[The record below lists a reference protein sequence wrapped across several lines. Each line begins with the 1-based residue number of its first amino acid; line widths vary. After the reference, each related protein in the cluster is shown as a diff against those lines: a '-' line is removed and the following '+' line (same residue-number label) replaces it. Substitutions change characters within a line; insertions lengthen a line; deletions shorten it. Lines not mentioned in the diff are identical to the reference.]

1 MTNITL
7 KDRLINFINYSDNND
22 ETLILSLYNYLK
34 DETRSK
40 ESLSDY
46 GISEL
51 DGQID
56 YIIGKI
62 EVDNITELYDLVD
75 TVFYGAQM
83 NGTLTFSTLQAELEV
98 SSFYGVDEI
107 QEIQAEWDN
116 TLNYEQLHIELCKR
130 EFYSYMEEK
139 IEEIDDLYQ
148 GLTNKELLI
157 KACKSIVN
165 DEI

>member
-1 MTNITL
+1 MTTTIKNRLTDYL
-7 KDRLINFINYSDNND
+7 KYNDYDD
-22 ETLILSLYNYLK
+22 ETLILKLYNYLQA
-34 DETRSK
+34 EIRSK

-56 YIIGKI
+56 YIIDEI
-62 EVDNITELYDLVD
+62 EADNITNLYELVD
-75 TVFYGAQM
+75 AVFYGAQM

-98 SSFYGVDEI
+98 NSFYDVDEI

-139 IEEIDDLYQ
+139 IEEINDLYQ
-148 GLTNKELLI
+148 GLTEKELLI
-157 KACKSIVN
+157 KTCQLVAN

>member
-1 MTNITL
+1 MTTTIKNRLTDYL
-7 KDRLINFINYSDNND
+7 KYNDYDD
-22 ETLILSLYNYLK
+22 ETLILKLYNYLQA
-34 DETRSK
+34 EIRSK
-40 ESLSDY
+40 NSLSDY

-56 YIIGKI
+56 YIIDEI
-62 EVDNITELYDLVD
+62 EADNITDLYDLVD

-98 SSFYGVDEI
+98 NSFYDVDEI
-107 QEIQAEWDN
+107 QEIQSEWDN

-139 IEEIDDLYQ
+139 IEETDDLYQ
-148 GLTNKELLI
+148 GLTEKELLI
-157 KACKSIVN
+157 KTCQLVAN

>member
-1 MTNITL
+1 MTTTIKNRLTDYL
-7 KDRLINFINYSDNND
+7 KYNDYDD
-22 ETLILSLYNYLK
+22 ETLILKLYNYLQA
-34 DETRSK
+34 EIRSK

-56 YIIGKI
+56 YIIDEI
-62 EVDNITELYDLVD
+62 EADNITDLYDLVD

-98 SSFYGVDEI
+98 NSNYGIDEI
-107 QEIQAEWDN
+107 QEIQAEWNN

-148 GLTNKELLI
+148 GLTEKELLI
-157 KACKSIVN
+157 KTCQLVAN

>member
-1 MTNITL
+1 MTNTTL
-7 KDRLINFINYSDNND
+7 KDRLTDYLKYNDYDD
-22 ETLILSLYNYLK
+22 ETLILRLYNYLQ
-34 DETRSK
+34 DEVRFNN
-40 ESLSDY
+40 SLIVY
-46 GISEL
+46 GVNEL
-51 DGQID
+51 DGLMH
-56 YIIGKI
+56 YIIGEI
-62 EVDNITELYDLVD
+62 EADNITELYDLVD
-75 TVFYGAQM
+75 TVFYEAQM

-98 SSFYGVDEI
+98 NSFYDADEI
-107 QEIQAEWDN
+107 QEIQVEWDN

>member
-1 MTNITL
+1 MTNTTIKNRLTDYL
-7 KDRLINFINYSDNND
+7 KYNDYDD
-22 ETLILSLYNYLK
+22 ETLILKLYNYLQA
-34 DETRSK
+34 EIRSK
-40 ESLSDY
+40 NSLSDY

-56 YIIGKI
+56 YIIDEI
-62 EVDNITELYDLVD
+62 EADNITDLYDLVD
-75 TVFYGAQM
+75 AVFYGAEM

-98 SSFYGVDEI
+98 NSFYDVDEI
-107 QEIQAEWDN
+107 QEIQSEWNN

-139 IEEIDDLYQ
+139 IEEIDDLHQ
-148 GLTNKELLI
+148 GLTKKELLI
-157 KACKSIVN
+157 KTCQLVAN

>member
-1 MTNITL
+1 MTNTTL
-7 KDRLINFINYSDNND
+7 KDRLTDYLKYNDYDD
-22 ETLILSLYNYLK
+22 ETLVLKLYNYLQ
-34 DETRSK
+34 DEVRFNN
-40 ESLSDY
+40 SLIVY
-46 GISEL
+46 GINEL
-51 DGQID
+51 DGLMD
-56 YIIGKI
+56 YIINEI
-62 EVDNITELYDLVD
+62 EADNITDLYELTDV
-75 TVFYGAQM
+75 TFSNAAA

-98 SSFYGVDEI
+98 NSNYGIDEI